1 MIKRTVQPD
10 LKDLLRSFPVVG
22 LVGARQVGKT
32 TLARQV
38 ARSLGKAAI
47 YLDLER
53 PSDLIKLSDPEIYLE
68 RHASSLV
75 ILDEIQ
81 RVPGLFP
88 VLRSLVDAKRRP
100 GRFLVLGSASPEL
113 VQGASESLA
122 GRIAYL
128 ELSPLHASE
137 VAVRKRDQLWLRG
150 GFPDS
155 FLKANDQASFRWREA
170 FVQTFLERD
179 IPALG
184 LRLPVTQLRRF
195 WQMLAHGHGQL
206 WNASSLAAGLGLSAP
221 TVRRYLDLLQDTFM
235 ARQLQP
241 YSANLGK
248 RLVKSPKIY
257 LRDSGLLHAL
267 LGIESMEDLLG
278 HPVVGASWEGWVIE
292 QVLSAIPSTWRPS
305 FYRTSAGAELDLVL
319 ERPGRR
325 RPLALEIK
333 RSLAP
338 APSRGFWNALEDL
351 GAEGWVIYPGKESYP
366 LGKGVH
372 VLPVGGLGAFLQSRT
387 Q

>member
-1 MIKRTVQPD
+1 
-10 LKDLLRSFPVVG
+10 
-22 LVGARQVGKT
+22 VGKT

-53 PSDLIKLSDPEIYLE
+53 PSDLVKLSDPELYLE

-100 GRFLVLGSASPEL
+100 GRFLVLGSASPAL

-184 LRLPVTQLRRF
+184 LRLPVAQLRRF

-235 ARQLQP
+235 VRQLQP

-305 FYRTSAGAELDLVL
+305 FYRTSAGAEVDLVL

-372 VLPVGGLGAFLQSRT
+372 VLPVGGLEAFFQSPP